1 MNGSAQASR
10 GFFTVLTLVVVI
22 AALRLAQDV
31 FIPLALAVL
40 LTFLLV
46 PMVQRLEGWG
56 INRLIAVATTVIV
69 AFALIAG
76 LFYVVFGQLSDL
88 ARELP
93 QYRDQ
98 LLQNVAKVNGALRG
112 SMGKIS
118 SLITELTTDLNKG
131 VPGVVRHRVPQV
143 EVVEPPIGSLKALEQ
158 VFSPLAGPI
167 ATAVVVI
174 VFVIFM
180 LLRFSDLRDRIIRLL
195 GERNL
200 RLATEAINDAARRV
214 SRYLIMQTL
223 INGWEGLC
231 VAVGLTFIGLPNA
244 VLWGALTMVLRFIPY
259 VGILVAVAMPLV
271 LSFAV
276 FDRWA
281 PPLLIVGLFAGV
293 ETVSYLIL
301 EPWLYSRRTGV
312 SPVALLV
319 AAVFWAWLWG
329 AAGLFLAI
337 PLTVCLVVMGKYI
350 PQLAF
355 LHVLLGDQP
364 VLSPHERLYQR
375 LLAKN
380 PDDADD
386 LLDAELRRHPL
397 IEVCDGVILRAM
409 QLIERDHDQ
418 GSLREAKRHYILEHI
433 ERWTEE
439 LADSTPPSVAPAG
452 RGAPDVPDADV
463 ASAPEEVAGRTPT
476 VLCLPASDHA
486 DELAARL
493 AAIVLS
499 ERGFVAH
506 AASRTELPSLE
517 QPPAAILISALPG
530 DAAAHARHLCR
541 RVRARFPGVPII
553 VGLWHTELNLERS
566 GERLASAGAAQA
578 TATLRAAVEAIDAVT
593 SAAGVARIPSVAAAS
608 QLPPQSDTRPP
619 IFVRRARAS
628 LLR

>member
-10 GFFTVLTLVVVI
+10 GFFIVLTFVVVI

-31 FIPLALAVL
+31 FIPIALAVL
-40 LTFLLV
+40 LTFLLAPV
-46 PMVQRLEGWG
+46 VQRLERWG
-56 INRLIAVATTVIV
+56 VNRLTAVALTVII
-69 AFALIAG
+69 AFAALSG
-76 LFYVVFGQLSDL
+76 LLYVVFGQLSDL
-88 ARELP
+88 VRELP
-93 QYRDQ
+93 QYREQ

-112 SMGKIS
+112 SMGKIAA
-118 SLITELTTDLNKG
+118 LITELTTDLNRG
-131 VPGVVRHRVPQV
+131 VPGAVHHRVPQV
-143 EVVEPPIGSLKALEQ
+143 EVVEPPLGSFKALQQ

-167 ATAVVVI
+167 ATTAVVI

-180 LLRFSDLRDRIIRLL
+180 LLRFSDLRDRVIRLL

-200 RLATEAINDAARRV
+200 RLATEAIDDAARRV

-259 VGILVAVAMPLV
+259 LGILVAVAMPLV

-276 FDRWA
+276 FDRWGPA
-281 PPLLIVGLFAGV
+281 LLTLALFAAV
-293 ETVSYLIL
+293 ELVSYLIL

-355 LHVLLGDQP
+355 LNVLLGDQP
-364 VLSPHERLYQR
+364 VLAPYERLYQR
-375 LLAKN
+375 LLAKS

-386 LLDAELRRHPL
+386 LLDSELRHHSL
-397 IEVCDGVILRAM
+397 IEVCDTVILRAM
-409 QLIERDHDQ
+409 HLIERDHDQ
-418 GSLREAKRHYILEHI
+418 GALREAKRHYILEHI
-433 ERWTEE
+433 ERWTDE
-439 LADSTPPSVAPAG
+439 LADSLPPASGGAG
-452 RGAPDVPDADV
+452 PEAPDLRTTAE
-463 ASAPEEVAGRTPT
+463 AAEGATGRTAP
-476 VLCLPASDHA
+476 VLCLPASDFA

-493 AAIVLS
+493 AAIVLC
-499 ERGFVAH
+499 ERGLVAH
-506 AASRTELPSLE
+506 AASRAELPSLS
-517 QPPAAILISALPG
+517 QPPAAIVISALPG

-541 RVRARFPGVPII
+541 RLRGRFPGVPLI
-553 VGLWHTELNLERS
+553 VGLWQAEATLERS
-566 GERLASAGAAQA
+566 RQRLASAGAAQA
-578 TATLRAAVEAIDAVT
+578 VVTLRAAVQAIEALTGIAG
-593 SAAGVARIPSVAAAS
+593 AADSSGPEPPSPVAP
-608 QLPPQSDTRPP
+608 QPQSRPP
-619 IFVRRARAS
+619 IFARRARA
-628 LLR
+628 